1 MQEELEGWHE
11 EKQSAY
17 LYRILA
23 ERETRRELRTLF
35 TKLAAAAEEQAAYW
49 AKLADGNQVALPAR
63 FEPSMRARVVA
74 HMIRRLGPRR
84 MLPVLAAIKVRGLS
98 VYTQAAAP
106 SEHGAPVAGK
116 QEFRHRR
123 MSGSGGFRAAVFGVN
138 DGLVSNA
145 SLILGVSG
153 AALSHQTILVTGI
166 AGLLAGAASMAAGEY
181 VSMRSQREMFEYQIG
196 LEAQEL
202 RTYPEEEA
210 EELALIYE
218 ARGIAPDDARKL
230 ATTLIGDPER
240 ALDTLA
246 REELGLNPQEL
257 GSAWAAAG
265 YSFTAFAIG
274 AAIPLLP
281 YVWRSITHSLEW
293 TVVLTLAA
301 LFGIGAMA
309 SLFTGR
315 SMWWSGLRMVMI
327 GAFAAGITFLVG
339 RLFGVVLGS

>member
-1 MQEELEGWHE
+1 MHEELESWYE
-11 EKQSAY
+11 EKQSAF
-17 LYRILA
+17 LYRVLSK
-23 ERETRRELRTLF
+23 REPSKELKTLF
-35 TKLAAAAEEQAAYW
+35 SRLADAAEAQSRHWEKLAVE
-49 AKLADGNQVALPAR
+49 KGLSLPSG
-63 FEPSMRARVVA
+63 FEPSMRARIVA

-84 MLPVLAAIKVRGLS
+84 MLPVLAAMKVRGLS
-98 VYTQAAAP
+98 VYTQGTP
-106 SEHGAPVAGK
+106 TGHGAPIAGQ

-153 AALSHQTILVTGI
+153 AALDSKAIMLTGI

-181 VSMRSQREMFEYQIG
+181 VSMQSQREMFEYQIG

-202 RTYPEEEA
+202 KTYPEEEA

-218 ARGIAPDDARKL
+218 ARGILAADAKKL
-230 ATTLIGDPER
+230 ADTIISDPER

-257 GSAWAAAG
+257 GSAWQAATA
-265 YSFTAFAIG
+265 SFIAFAIG

-281 YVWRSITHSLEW
+281 FLWRHTVHSLEW
-293 TVVLTLAA
+293 TIGLTLIA
-301 LFGIGAMA
+301 LFGTGATA
-309 SLFTGR
+309 SLFTGK
-315 SMWWSGLRMVMI
+315 SMWWSGLRMVCI
-327 GAFAAGITFLVG
+327 GVFAAGATWLVG
-339 RLFGVVLGS
+339 RLFGGVIV